1 MRKTAALLTFLL
13 VILAFAF
20 PVLAAPDHKA
30 VFVVGQKGY
39 TADGQAKQMDA
50 AAFAEQGRTYVP
62 VRYLA
67 LALGVPE
74 DKITWSPS
82 AGTVTL
88 IRDKVTVVLAVGGK
102 VMYVND
108 EPKQMD
114 VAPVVRNGRTYLPA
128 RFVAE
133 AFGYEVGW
141 NPGSQAVLVGPKGN
155 LPEPPRAQNSVRV
168 VPAVVTSV
176 SDGDTVHVQLAGK
189 DEKVRFTGVNCPEIA
204 HPELRIEEQPFG
216 KEAAAYTRERLS
228 GKTVYLEFDVQ
239 ERDKYGRLLAY
250 VWLERPSS
258 GSEEEVRAKMFNAR
272 LLLDGYAQVMTV
284 PPNVKYADMF
294 VKFQREAREKGKGL
308 WGAAPVAPTGKA
320 GSGTRYIGNS
330 NSKKFHRPDCQWAQ
344 KIAPQNRV
352 EFRSREEA
360 VKAGYVPCK
369 VCRP

>member
-1 MRKTAALLTFLL
+1 MRKATTLLAFLMLIL
-13 VILAFAF
+13 VFAF
-20 PVLAAPDHKA
+20 PILAAPDHKA

-39 TADGQAKQMDA
+39 TVDGQVMQMDA
-50 AAFAEQGRTYVP
+50 AAFVEQGRTYVP

-74 DKITWSPS
+74 DNIAWSPS

-88 IRDKVTVVLAVGGK
+88 TMDKVTVVLAVGGK

-114 VAPVVRNGRTYLPA
+114 VAPVVRNGRIYLPA

-141 NPGSQAVLVGPKGN
+141 EPRNQAVLVGPKGD
-155 LPEPPRAQNSVRV
+155 LPEPPRVQNSVRV

-176 SDGDTVHVQLAGK
+176 SDGDTVHVQLDGK
-189 DEKVRFTGVNCPEIA
+189 DEKVRFIGVNCPEIA
-204 HPELRIEEQPFG
+204 HPELGIEKQPYG

-250 VWLERPSS
+250 VWLEWPSS
-258 GSEEEVRAKMFNAR
+258 GSEQEVRAKMYNAR

-284 PPNVKYADMF
+284 PPNVKYADLF
-294 VKFQREAREKGKGL
+294 VKLQREVREQGKGL
-308 WGAAPVAPTGKA
+308 WGAAPAVPTGQTGGKA
-320 GSGTRYIGNS
+320 EYIGNS
-330 NSKKFHRPDCQWAQ
+330 NSKKFHLPDCRWAQ
-344 KIAPQNRV
+344 EIAPQNRV